1 MGSDAML
8 TIIFQQVLQIR
19 RSPFFA
25 RGVKRSEQ

>member
-1 MGSDAML
+1 ML
-8 TIIFQQVLQIR
+8 TISLQQVLQIR